1 MKEQQNLP
9 KIKSRFTEYQI
20 VITSVVMILMML
32 VFFWLQGSFSQKL
45 VEKNANDLFQ
55 QIETIIVENNK
66 ELEETK
72 ASYSESCLNRADTV
86 ARMLEL
92 DPEIHGAAK
101 MKELAKLLEIDE
113 IHLFDEN
120 GVIVD
125 GTNPE
130 YYGYSVNDGEQIGFF
145 KQMLDDHSL
154 RLCQDI
160 TPNTAAKKLMQ
171 YSAVWSKN
179 ESFIVQIGMEPVN
192 VTRLTSKN
200 ELNYIFRLLMGGSG
214 VYLYALDPVTNT
226 VVGASDTKQ
235 IGLSVEEIG
244 FPKTDE
250 IAYERGTYYTI
261 NGKRCYCVFRPIEG
275 TVIAYASNSDAMFE
289 DMFKNSWFLA
299 GAIIFIA
306 FLLVFSS
313 TSYIDRY
320 VIRNIDDM
328 NRVLSDISSGEA
340 NKTIKVGDTQEFAEL
355 STHMNEM
362 IQALLKNE
370 ENLSYLLNQTN
381 LKIGVYEYHRGSGR
395 VRFTERVPE
404 LLGLDKE
411 EAENLAEDY
420 ARFEQYIETM
430 RKHAVPNETNL
441 YYTEGKEM
449 HYLRFEDRQ
458 EGQEVFGIIVD
469 MTEEVL
475 MRRRLESE
483 RDIDLLT
490 GLLNRRGLNSVLEKL
505 FEHPEDLKHGV
516 MCMIDADGLKAIND
530 TYGHVKGD
538 QYLQLIG
545 DELREF
551 GNRKHVAGR
560 LGGDEYV
567 LFLHGYET
575 HEALVEDLDKLVLM
589 QNKGVMKP
597 NDNDEIAIRFSLG
610 YALTYGMNDYHAAL
624 LAADKAMYQDKL
636 MRNETDKSIRM

>member
-1 MKEQQNLP
+1 M
-9 KIKSRFTEYQI
+9 
-20 VITSVVMILMML
+20 
-32 VFFWLQGSFSQKL
+32 
-45 VEKNANDLFQ
+45 
-55 QIETIIVENNK
+55 
-66 ELEETK
+66 
-72 ASYSESCLNRADTV
+72 
-86 ARMLEL
+86 ARM
-92 DPEIHGAAK
+92 
-101 MKELAKLLEIDE
+101 LEIDE
-113 IHLFDEN
+113 IHLFDKN
-120 GVIVD
+120 GIIVD

-145 KQMLDDHSL
+145 KPMLDDHSL

-160 TPNTAAKKLMQ
+160 TPNTAEEKLMQ

-179 ESFIVQIGMEPVN
+179 EEFIVQIGMEPVN

-214 VYLYALDPVTNT
+214 VYLYALDPATNT
-226 VVGASDTKQ
+226 VVGASNVEQ
-235 IGLSVEEIG
+235 LGLSVEEIG
-244 FPKTDE
+244 FPKTSE
-250 IAYERGTYYTI
+250 IAFEHGSYYVI
-261 NGKRCYCVFRPIEG
+261 NGKRCYCVFQEIEG
-275 TVIAYASNSDAMFE
+275 TVIAYVSDSDVMFA
-289 DMFKNSWFLA
+289 DMLKNSWFLA

-313 TSYIDRY
+313 TSYIDRF
-320 VIRNIDDM
+320 VIQNINDM
-328 NRVLSDISSGEA
+328 NKVLGDISSGERTKA
-340 NKTIKVGDTQEFAEL
+340 IKVGDTLEFAEL
-355 STHMNEM
+355 STHINEM

-381 LKIGVYEYHRGSGR
+381 LKIGVYEYHRGNGK
-395 VRFTERVPE
+395 VRYTEQVPE
-404 LLGLDKE
+404 LLGLYKE
-411 EAENLAEDY
+411 DAENLAEDY
-420 ARFEQYIETM
+420 VKFEHYIENM

-449 HYLRFEDRQ
+449 HYLRFDDRQ

-490 GLLNRRGLNSVLEKL
+490 GLLNRRGLNGVLGKL

-538 QYLQLIG
+538 RYLQLIG
-545 DELREF
+545 DELHEF
-551 GNRKHVAGR
+551 GKRNRVAGR

-567 LFLHGYET
+567 LFLYGYET
-575 HEALVEDLDKLVLM
+575 HEELVEDLDNLVLL

-597 NDNDEIAIRFSLG
+597 NESDEIAIRFSLG
-610 YALTYGMNDYHAAL
+610 YVLTYGMSDYHAAL
-624 LAADKAMYQDKL
+624 LGADQAMYQDKL

>member
-1 MKEQQNLP
+1 
-9 KIKSRFTEYQI
+9 
-20 VITSVVMILMML
+20 
-32 VFFWLQGSFSQKL
+32 
-45 VEKNANDLFQ
+45 
-55 QIETIIVENNK
+55 
-66 ELEETK
+66 
-72 ASYSESCLNRADTV
+72 
-86 ARMLEL
+86 MLEL
-92 DPEIHGAAK
+92 DPEIHGGTK
-101 MKELAKLLEIDE
+101 MKELARMLEIDE
-113 IHLFDEN
+113 IHLFDKN

-130 YYGYSVNDGEQIGFF
+130 YYGLSINDGEQIGFF
-145 KQMLDDHSL
+145 KPMISDHSL

-160 TPNTAAKKLMQ
+160 TPNTGASKLMQ

-179 ESFIVQIGMEPVN
+179 EEFIVQIGMEPVN
-192 VTRLTSKN
+192 VTKLTAKN

-226 VVGASDTKQ
+226 VVGTSNVEQ
-235 IGLSVEEIG
+235 LNLSVEEIG

-250 IAYERGTYYTI
+250 IAFERGTYYTI
-261 NGKRCYCVFRPIEG
+261 NGKRCYCVFRQIEG
-275 TVIAYASNSDAMFE
+275 TVIAYVSDSDVMFA
-289 DMFKNSWFLA
+289 DMLKNSWFLA

-320 VIRNIDDM
+320 VIQNINDM
-328 NRVLSDISSGEA
+328 NKMLTDISSGEY
-340 NKTIKVGDTQEFAEL
+340 NKTIKVGDTLEFAEL
-355 STHMNEM
+355 STHINEM

-381 LKIGVYEYHRGSGR
+381 LKIGVYEYHRGNGK
-395 VRFTERVPE
+395 VRYTERVPE
-404 LLGLDKE
+404 LLGLYQED
-411 EAENLAEDY
+411 AEDLAEDY
-420 ARFEQYIETM
+420 TRFEQHIENM
-430 RKHAVPNETNL
+430 RKHAVPNEPNL

-449 HYLRFEDRQ
+449 HYLRFDDRQ

-490 GLLNRRGLNSVLEKL
+490 GLLNRRGLNGVLEQL
-505 FEHPEDLKHGV
+505 FKHPEDLKHGV

-538 QYLQLIG
+538 LYLQLIG
-545 DELREF
+545 NELQEF
-551 GNRKHVAGR
+551 GKRNRVAGR

-567 LFLHGYET
+567 LFLYGYET
-575 HEALVEDLDKLVLM
+575 HEELVGDLDKLVLM

-597 NDNDEIAIRFSLG
+597 NDSEEVAIRFSLG
-610 YALTYGMNDYHAAL
+610 YVLTYGMNDYHAAL
-624 LAADKAMYQDKL
+624 LGADKAMYQDKL
-636 MRNETDKSIRM
+636 MRNETDKTIRM

>member
-145 KQMLDDHSL
+145 KPMLDDHSL

-179 ESFIVQIGMEPVN
+179 EEFIVQIGMEPVN

-214 VYLYALDPVTNT
+214 VYLYALDPATNT
-226 VVGASDTKQ
+226 VVGASNVEQ
-235 IGLSVEEIG
+235 LGLSVEEIG
-244 FPKTDE
+244 FPKTSE
-250 IAYERGTYYTI
+250 IAFEHGSYYVI
-261 NGKRCYCVFRPIEG
+261 NGKRCYCVFQEIEG
-275 TVIAYASNSDAMFE
+275 TVIAYVSDSDVMFA
-289 DMFKNSWFLA
+289 DMLKNSWFLA

-313 TSYIDRY
+313 TSYIDRF
-320 VIRNIDDM
+320 VIQNINDM
-328 NRVLSDISSGEA
+328 NKVLGDISSGERTKA
-340 NKTIKVGDTQEFAEL
+340 IKVGDTLEFAEL
-355 STHMNEM
+355 STHINEM

-370 ENLSYLLNQTN
+370 ETLSYLLNQTN
-381 LKIGVYEYHRGSGR
+381 LKIGVYEYHRGNGK
-395 VRFTERVPE
+395 VRYTEQVPE
-404 LLGLDKE
+404 LLGLYKE
-411 EAENLAEDY
+411 DAENLAEDY
-420 ARFEQYIETM
+420 VKFEHYIENM

-449 HYLRFEDRQ
+449 HYLRFDDRQ

-490 GLLNRRGLNSVLEKL
+490 GLLNRRGLNGVLGKL

-538 QYLQLIG
+538 RYLQLIG
-545 DELREF
+545 DELHEF
-551 GNRKHVAGR
+551 GKRNRVAGR

-567 LFLHGYET
+567 LFLYGYET
-575 HEALVEDLDKLVLM
+575 HEELVEDLDKLVLL

-597 NDNDEIAIRFSLG
+597 NESDEIAIRFSLG
-610 YALTYGMNDYHAAL
+610 YVLTYGMSDYHAAL
-624 LAADKAMYQDKL
+624 LGADQAMYQDKL